1 MESMNTFCG
10 QQEAAVKKIDALPP
24 AMAYVPWQ
32 SFKNIYKAEDALRQG
47 TIFEELDLPFTGRR
61 CQK

>member
-47 TIFEELDLPFTGRR
+47 T
-61 CQK
+61 